1 MRFEHKICNLYNEL
15 LPYVIPDINKRN
27 SNLINVEVTSGYSTV
42 HIHYLFNDIR
52 STKIGSSL
60 HCQVLFTIDKLLD
73 WCDLTEFGDSKL
85 MIHLH
90 SLSKNTI
97 EKVSYFELFDVAMS
111 HYPHQYENH
120 PKLFKYKQWKE
131 EWRKYQGDILRARQI
146 ELENLEKIRKT
157 EILLRDL

>member
-1 MRFEHKICNLYNEL
+1 M
-15 LPYVIPDINKRN
+15 
-27 SNLINVEVTSGYSTV
+27 
-42 HIHYLFNDIR
+42 
-52 STKIGSSL
+52 
-60 HCQVLFTIDKLLD
+60 TIDKFLN
-73 WCDLTEFGDSKL
+73 WYDLTEFGDNKL
-85 MIHLH
+85 IIHLH
-90 SLSKNTI
+90 SASKNTI
-97 EKVSYFELFDVAMS
+97 EKVSYFELFDAAMS